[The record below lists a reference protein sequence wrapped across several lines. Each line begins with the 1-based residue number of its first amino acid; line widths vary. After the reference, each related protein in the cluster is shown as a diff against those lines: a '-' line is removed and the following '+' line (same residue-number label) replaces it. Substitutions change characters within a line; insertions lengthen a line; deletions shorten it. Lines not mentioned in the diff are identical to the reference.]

1 MLLWL
6 IDRFAA
12 APDSLAPGMSGH
24 SPVFLTAR
32 IGLAAVVSFLAAILL
47 GPRCIAW
54 LRVRFSERIDSASTR
69 LNELHAAK
77 AGTPSM
83 GGVFIAAAIVISV
96 LMFGN
101 LANARVQLAL
111 FVTVTFTALGCADD
125 WIKLKTHKRGLT
137 ARQKLFGQCLL
148 SALTAAWLT
157 HIQSESPLGT
167 AFVWPLGFG
176 SFPLG
181 VVFIPW
187 AMLVMVGT
195 SNAVN
200 LTDGL
205 DGLAAGCT
213 LFAGSAITMTIYLSG
228 HRELASY
235 LGIPHFIGVGE
246 LAVPLSAMV
255 GAVLGFLWFN
265 VHPAQVFMG
274 DAGALPLGA
283 LLAVGALATRQEM
296 LLVIVG
302 GVFVA
307 ETVSVILQVGSN
319 RLRGKKILACS
330 PLHNHFVFA
339 QVPETRIVV
348 RFWII
353 SAILAI
359 LGLVSLKSL

>member
-1 MLLWL
+1 M
-6 IDRFAA
+6 
-12 APDSLAPGMSGH
+12 
-24 SPVFLTAR
+24 
-32 IGLAAVVSFLAAILL
+32 
-47 GPRCIAW
+47 
-54 LRVRFSERIDSASTR
+54 
-69 LNELHAAK
+69 
-77 AGTPSM
+77 
-83 GGVFIAAAIVISV
+83 
-96 LMFGN
+96 
-101 LANARVQLAL
+101 
-111 FVTVTFTALGCADD
+111 
-125 WIKLKTHKRGLT
+125 
-137 ARQKLFGQCLL
+137 
-148 SALTAAWLT
+148 
-157 HIQSESPLGT
+157 
-167 AFVWPLGFG
+167 
-176 SFPLG
+176 
-181 VVFIPW
+181 
-187 AMLVMVGT
+187 
-195 SNAVN
+195 
-200 LTDGL
+200 
-205 DGLAAGCT
+205 
-213 LFAGSAITMTIYLSG
+213 
-228 HRELASY
+228 ASY

-274 DAGALPLGA
+274 DAGSLPLGA
-283 LLAVGALATRQEM
+283 LLAVGALATRQEI

>member
-6 IDRFAA
+6 IARFAVS
-12 APDSLAPGMSGH
+12 PDAVASPLSGP

-32 IGLAAVVSFLAAILL
+32 IGLAAVVSFLAAVLL

-54 LRVRFSERIDSASTR
+54 LRGRFSERIDSASSR

-83 GGVFIAAAIVISV
+83 GGVFVALAIVISV
-96 LMFGN
+96 LVFGN

-111 FVTVTFTALGCADD
+111 FVTVTFTALGCLDD
-125 WIKLKTHKRGLT
+125 WIKLTTQKRGLT

-148 SALTAAWLT
+148 SAITAAWLF
-157 HIQSESPLGT
+157 HIQSDSPQGT
-167 AFVWPLGFG
+167 AFVWPMGFG
-176 SFPLG
+176 AFPLG

-274 DAGALPLGA
+274 DAGSLPLGA
-283 LLAVGALATRQEM
+283 LLAVGALATRQEV

-307 ETVSVILQVGSN
+307 ETLSVILQVGSN

>member
-6 IDRFAA
+6 IHRLAA
-12 APDSLAPGMSGH
+12 SPDTVVPALSGA

-32 IGLAAVVSFLAAILL
+32 IGLAAVVSFLASILL
-47 GPRCIAW
+47 GPWCIAW
-54 LRVRFSERIDSASTR
+54 LRGRFSERIDSASSR

-83 GGVFIAAAIVISV
+83 GGLFVALAIVVSV
-96 LMFGN
+96 LIFGD

-111 FVTVTFTALGCADD
+111 FVTVTFTALGCVDD
-125 WIKLKTHKRGLT
+125 WIKLTTKKRGLT
-137 ARQKLFGQCLL
+137 ARQKLCGQCLL
-148 SALTAAWLT
+148 SVMTASWLYR
-157 HIQSESPLGT
+157 IQSEAPLGT

-181 VVFIPW
+181 MLLIPW
-187 AMLVMVGT
+187 AMWVMVGT

-213 LFAGSAITMTIYLSG
+213 LFAGSALTMMVYLSG
-228 HRELASY
+228 HRDLANY

-246 LAVPLSAMV
+246 LAVTLSAMV

-274 DAGALPLGA
+274 DAGSLPLGA
-283 LLAVGALATRQEM
+283 LLALGALATRQEI
-296 LLVIVG
+296 LLVVVG

-359 LGLVSLKSL
+359 VGLVSLKSL

>member
-6 IDRFAA
+6 IDRMSATPGA
-12 APDSLAPGMSGH
+12 VEPPLPGM

-54 LRVRFSERIDSASTR
+54 LRVRFCERIDSASDT

-83 GGVFIAAAIVISV
+83 GGIFMGLAIVLAV
-96 LMFGN
+96 LVFGN
-101 LANARVQLAL
+101 LTNARVQLAL
-111 FVTVTFTALGCADD
+111 FVTITFTALGSLDD
-125 WIKLKTHKRGLT
+125 WIKLTTQRRGLT
-137 ARQKLFGQCLL
+137 ARQKLVGQCVL
-148 SALTAAWLT
+148 SAISAGWLYR
-157 HIQSESPLGT
+157 IQAEAPLGT

-176 SFPLG
+176 WFSLG
-181 VVFIPW
+181 IGLIPW
-187 AMLVMVGT
+187 AMFVMVGT

-205 DGLAAGCT
+205 DGLAAGCS
-213 LFAGSAITMTIYLSG
+213 LFAGSAMTMAIYLSG
-228 HRELASY
+228 HRELANY

-283 LLAVGALATRQEM
+283 LLAVGALATRQE
-296 LLVIVG
+296 LFLVIVG
-302 GVFVA
+302 GVFVG
-307 ETVSVILQVGSN
+307 ETLSVILQVGS
-319 RLRGKKILACS
+319 RRWRGKKVLACS

-339 QVPETRIVV
+339 QVPESRIVV
-348 RFWII
+348 RFWIV
-353 SAILAI
+353 SAIFAI
-359 LGLVSLKSL
+359 LGLVCLKSL